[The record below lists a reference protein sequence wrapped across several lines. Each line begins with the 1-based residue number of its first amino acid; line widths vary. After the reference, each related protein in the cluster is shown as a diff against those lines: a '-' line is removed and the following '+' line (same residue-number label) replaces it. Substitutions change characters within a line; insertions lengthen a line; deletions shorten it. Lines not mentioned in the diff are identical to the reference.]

1 MLKEIIKYEDYNGI
15 HHEKEYYFN
24 LSKPE
29 LGRLEFKYKK
39 GLEAE
44 MRRMADEDDREG
56 MMNFLEN
63 VIISSYGVKTEDGEG
78 FIKDE
83 EATKKFANSA
93 AYSELYGKLFTD
105 EKNLEAFIRGIL
117 PPGEI
122 GKVSSV
128 PAPPVK

>member
-1 MLKEIIKYEDYNGI
+1 MIKELIKYEDYNGI
-15 HHEKEYYFN
+15 SHEKEYYFN

-83 EATKKFANSA
+83 EATKKFEQSA
-93 AYSELYGKLFTD
+93 AYSELYGMLFTNE
-105 EKNLEAFIRGIL
+105 EKLEAFIRGIL
-117 PPGEI
+117 PPTVGN
-122 GKVSSV
+122 VSSV
-128 PAPPVK
+128 PAPLAK